1 VKQEKFDSIIDT
13 AKKLFARYGLRKTS
27 IDDLARMARV
37 AKATIYN
44 YFGSKDRIYLEVLR
58 IEADE
63 ILKKILLSVNEKDS
77 PKDKL
82 FTFAAAKFR
91 YTRNAVNILN
101 LDREGSK
108 NLFPGAEQ
116 IRNNLFEQ
124 EIKIIQAIL
133 SEGVAAGKFYLNDAA
148 FSARTIAHALKGF
161 ELNWLVH
168 ESREKIEYY
177 LDEFL
182 NTIFFGMLKEKKN

>member
-1 VKQEKFDSIIDT
+1 MKQEKFNSIIDT
-13 AKKLFARYGLRKTS
+13 SKKLFARYGLRKTS
-27 IDDLARMARV
+27 IDDVARTARV

-44 YFGSKDRIYLEVLR
+44 YFGSKGSIYLEVLR
-58 IEADE
+58 QEADE
-63 ILKKILLSVNEKDS
+63 ILKKISLSVDKKKS

-82 FTFAAAKFR
+82 FAFATAKFHYMR
-91 YTRNAVNILN
+91 KAVNILN
-101 LDREGSK
+101 LDREGNG

-124 EIKIIQAIL
+124 EIKIIQSIL
-133 SEGVAAGKFYLNDAA
+133 SEGVTAGKFYLNDVA

-177 LDEFL
+177 LDEL
-182 NTIFFGMLKEKKN
+182 LEIIFSGLLKKN